1 MTRFGADETEAAD
14 EAVESPSVK
23 PKNSRDRNAVTNAAR

>member
-1 MTRFGADETEAAD
+1 MTRFGADGEAEAD
-14 EAVESPSVK
+14 IAVESPIVK